1 MENEDWRLVH
11 TNDINQILKVRTHII
26 DKKKSVFKE
35 LLIIKHQYTTSDD
48 VLFPEVSTLG
58 FLNSLEQQ
66 ALLPLEK
73 EGVFV
78 FVATN
83 IAKGNIELYLYCKD
97 AKSAV
102 MLCIETLKKM
112 PAFKVEFEIRNDP
125 NWSQF
130 ILLNV

>member
-1 MENEDWRLVH
+1 MENENWRLVH
-11 TNDINQILKVRTHII
+11 TDDINQILKVRTDI
-26 DKKKSVFKE
+26 VYEEQTPFTQ
-35 LLIIKHQYTTSDD
+35 LLLIKHQFTTSDD

-73 EGVFV
+73 EGAFL

-83 IAKGNIELYLYCKD
+83 IAKGNIEVYLYCKD

-102 MLCIETLKKM
+102 MQCIETLKKM
-112 PAFKVEFEIRNDP
+112 PAFKVEFEIQEDA
-125 NWSQF
+125 NWSGF
-130 ILLNV
+130 KALNV